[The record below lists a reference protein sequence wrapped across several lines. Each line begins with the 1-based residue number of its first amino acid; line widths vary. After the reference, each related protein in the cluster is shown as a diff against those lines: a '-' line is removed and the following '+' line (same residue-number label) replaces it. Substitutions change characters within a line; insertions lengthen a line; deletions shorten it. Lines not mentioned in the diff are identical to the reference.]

1 MVISGAEIVVGF
13 DDTTMVADC
22 NRFALDMTDKLIN
35 DCLSVEEA
43 INSINDISY
52 IKNMAD
58 IAVIAGNGSNQ
69 LR

>member
-1 MVISGAEIVVGF
+1 MVISGAETVVGF

-22 NRFALDMTDKLIN
+22 NRFAPDMTDKLIN
-35 DCLSVEEA
+35 KCLSVEDA
-43 INSINDISY
+43 IYSINYISY

-58 IAVIAGNGSNQ
+58 IAVIAGNGSDK